1 MAHNSYIET
10 TEMIQMNVNATY
22 LCSQMAHGNKID
34 WFDVAGVVYGL
45 SSRFGIINTEGF
57 EIPMIDAGI
66 ALAIISSSLA
76 HQAESQANIQSNC
89 DAFKAHCH
97 QQRVEN
103 DRYYAGETA
112 YNRGMD
118 RQDFILISD

>member
-1 MAHNSYIET
+1 M
-10 TEMIQMNVNATY
+10 NATY
-22 LCSQMAHGNKID
+22 LRSQMANGNKID

-45 SSRFGIINTEGF
+45 SSRNGIINTEGF

-66 ALAIISSSLA
+66 AMAIISSSLA
-76 HQAESQANIQSNC
+76 HQAEIQANIQAGC

-97 QQRVEN
+97 QQRLEN
-103 DRYYAGETA
+103 DSYYAGEEA